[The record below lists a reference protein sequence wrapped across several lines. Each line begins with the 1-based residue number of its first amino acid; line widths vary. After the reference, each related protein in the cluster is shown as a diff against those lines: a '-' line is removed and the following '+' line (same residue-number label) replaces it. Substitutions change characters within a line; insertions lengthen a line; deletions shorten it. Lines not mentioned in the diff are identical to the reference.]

1 MDSMTNSTSIAALA
15 QQLEAELIL
24 AYPAGPGAVDGGNE
38 QTATALRDAFTGF
51 GRESVVAGISLE
63 DAMAASIDTLQG
75 LFERF
80 GGHMGDPTTMRAA
93 GIALAAVSRGYRTTA
108 ESPAGMN
115 GNPPMPTQL
124 SRLAALHKVNRA
136 ITAHLELNDM
146 LETTVRIVTETMASD
161 GAAVFLYDDATS
173 SLALRSAVG
182 LHPASVGAFTIRPG
196 VGVTG
201 RAASELRPVVA
212 VAGGDLSGLPGGPQL
227 GDEMYASQLAVPL
240 QLHAKNTLVGV
251 LTIFNVHRRRFEP
264 EEITFLQ
271 SVASELAI
279 SVENGRLY
287 GQTDVRLRRKVEE
300 LGTLQRVSRTVASS
314 LDLDD
319 VLRLIAEQSV
329 ELVGAEAAAIFRV
342 RPPSSDD
349 DQSDTRI
356 EYFAGDQRG
365 VINDRRDVLVREV
378 VASGSAQSIDI
389 DYADGQGTLF
399 CLPLR
404 SAREMYGALC
414 IRMTPDVEI
423 TEDHLGL
430 LQAFTDSASL
440 AIENAQLYQQARH
453 SLDTV
458 SALLQEM
465 HHRVRNNLQTVA
477 ALLSLQLR
485 ANVDAPWSGII
496 REAISR
502 VQAIAAVHDL
512 LSDEKRLSG
521 TTVDVIARHVAD
533 EAHVTMIP
541 PGLSVDFEILPGNVR
556 VPSRQATIVA
566 LIINELITN
575 AVSHGFKGRTTGR
588 VSIRTW
594 KHAGFVTLEVANNGR
609 SVPRNFEPWQSTGL
623 GMRIIGRLVQSDLH
637 GEFTLAS
644 PGESGTIARVTF
656 PLVEEDEVEDILHPA
671 TRRSS

>member
-1 MDSMTNSTSIAALA
+1 MSRMTNSTSISALA
-15 QQLEAELIL
+15 QQLDAELVV
-24 AYPAGPGAVDGGNE
+24 AYPAGPDADAGSNE
-38 QTATALRDAFTGF
+38 QTASAIRDAFGRF

-75 LFERF
+75 LFERL
-80 GGHMGDPTTMRAA
+80 GGHMGDPMTMRAA
-93 GIALAAVSRGYRTTA
+93 GVALAAVSRGYRATS

-124 SRLAALHKVNRA
+124 SRLAALHRVNRA
-136 ITAHLELNDM
+136 ITAHLELSDM
-146 LETTVRIVTETMASD
+146 LETTVRIVTETMVSD
-161 GAAVFLYDDATS
+161 GAAVFLYDEATA
-173 SLALRSAVG
+173 SLALRAAVG
-182 LHPASVGAFTIRPG
+182 LHPASVGAHTIRPG
-196 VGVTG
+196 DGVTG
-201 RAASELRPVVA
+201 RAASELQPVVG
-212 VAGGDLSGLPGGPQL
+212 VVDGEISGLPDGSHL
-227 GDEMYASQLAVPL
+227 GDAAYASQLAVPL
-240 QLHAKNTLVGV
+240 ILHGKQELVGV
-251 LTIFNVHRRRFEP
+251 LTIFNVARRRFEP

-287 GQTDVRLRRKVEE
+287 GLTDGRLRRKIEE

-314 LDLDD
+314 LDLGD

-329 ELVGAEAAAIFRV
+329 VLVGAEAAAIFRV
-342 RPPSSDD
+342 RPGASDD
-349 DQSDTRI
+349 DSTDTRI
-356 EYFAGDQRG
+356 EYFAGDQRT
-365 VINDRRDVLVREV
+365 VINDRRDLLVREV
-378 VASGSAQSIDI
+378 VASGSAQTIDI

-414 IRMTPDVEI
+414 IRMKPDVEI
-423 TEDHLGL
+423 TEDQLGL

-440 AIENAQLYQQARH
+440 AIENAQLYQQARR

-485 ANVDAPWSGII
+485 ANVDAPWAGII

-502 VQAIAAVHDL
+502 VQAIAGVHDL
-512 LSDEKRLSG
+512 LSDEQRLSG
-521 TTVDVIARHVAD
+521 TTVDVIAKHVAD

-541 PGLSVDFEILPGNVR
+541 PGMTVDFEILPGNVT

-575 AVSHGFKGRTTGR
+575 AVSHGFKGRTSGR

-594 KHAGFVTLEVANNGR
+594 THAGYVTLEVANNGR
-609 SVPRNFEPWQSTGL
+609 SVPRNFEPSHSTGL

-656 PLVEEDEVEDILHPA
+656 PLVEEEELGDILHPA
-671 TRRSS
+671 TRRPG